1 MVASRQSVGSGRPI
15 ADSQRSP
22 RQCPIPVIACHRC
35 IPLRGEARQIA
46 LHYRRSEEEAFVG
59 GRHWRA

>member
-1 MVASRQSVGSGRPI
+1 MVASRQSVGSGRPRGLS
-15 ADSQRSP
+15 AFAAAMPHSGDRLPPMHTAQ
-22 RQCPIPVIACHRC
+22 
-35 IPLRGEARQIA
+35 GEARQIA